1 MAVVL
6 TDKKAKALEL
16 LMQGVGVCAIAEEVG
31 INRRTLYNW
40 IKSDTAFK
48 KAKKEIE
55 DNLVRDL
62 YAITLMQF
70 EDIIVNGTKAE
81 QIQAGTQII
90 KILKGDTV
98 DVNVKPITVDDIIKN
113 LKKY

>member
-16 LMQGVGVCAIAEEVG
+16 LMQGTNITTIAEEVSVDRKT
-31 INRRTLYNW
+31 IYNW
-40 IKSDTAFK
+40 MKSDDAFK

-55 DNLVRDL
+55 DNLVKDL

-98 DVNVKPITVDDIIKN
+98 DVNVKPITVDDMIKN